1 MPNKLPKIA
10 ANNAAGTNTHWASL
24 YNARICPLAKRYVA
38 MKVISILFVIF
49 AMKTVAGVHNC
60 PEYLAPAEARVKCF
74 EKSGHVCH
82 FSLPAELDGEDL
94 NFVAVYG
101 KKELPN
107 DELSFYFTPTVYI
120 ENGEAKGV
128 FSAKGKWDFIKFEAN
143 YSDEFCGP
151 HFTQELDLFR

>member
-1 MPNKLPKIA
+1 MPINKLKHRKTTRWASPKIIRVF
-10 ANNAAGTNTHWASL
+10 GCL
-24 YNARICPLAKRYVA
+24 KRYVA

-49 AMKTVAGVHNC
+49 ATNAMAGVHNC
-60 PEYLAPAEARVKCF
+60 PEYIAPAEPRVKCF
-74 EKSGHVCH
+74 EKTGHVCH

-101 KKELPN
+101 KKEFPN
-107 DELSFYFTPTVYI
+107 DELSFYFTPNVYI

-143 YSDEFCGP
+143 YSDKFCGP